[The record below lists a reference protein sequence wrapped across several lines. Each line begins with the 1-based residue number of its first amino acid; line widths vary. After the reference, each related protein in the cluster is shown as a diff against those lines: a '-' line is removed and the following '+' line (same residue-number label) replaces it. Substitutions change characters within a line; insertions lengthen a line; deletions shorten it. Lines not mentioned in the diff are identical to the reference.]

1 VSLLYDQSERNV
13 PRHWDHHYS
22 NPDGLDFT
30 PAPLLVEVADRL
42 PAGCALDLA
51 CGHGRN
57 TIYLASLGWRVTAV
71 DRSPVAIRLLR
82 ERSSGLD
89 VDPRVADLEAG
100 EFRIAPV
107 SFELICDFF
116 YLQRD
121 LFPQIREGV
130 RPGGLFVGAIHLFD
144 PAAVPGRNPAFQLQP
159 GELREEFSGWKILY
173 YSEGLEPGRTRR
185 AARMVA
191 RRA

>member
-1 VSLLYDQSERNV
+1 M

-42 PAGCALDLA
+42 VPGCALDLA

-57 TIYLASLGWRVTAV
+57 AIYLAGLGWRVTAL
-71 DRSPVAIRLLR
+71 DSSPAAIHLLR
-82 ERSSGLD
+82 ERSPGLSMD
-89 VDPRVADLEAG
+89 ARVADLEAG
-100 EFRIAPV
+100 EFRIGPA
-107 SFELICDFF
+107 SFDLICDFF

-144 PAAVPGRNPAFQLQP
+144 PAAVPRRNPAFQLRP
-159 GELREEFSGWKILY
+159 GEFREEFVGWKILF
-173 YSEGLEPGRTRR
+173 YSEGLEPGRTRP
-185 AARMVA
+185 AARIVA

>member
-1 VSLLYDQSERNV
+1 MARL
-13 PRHWDHHYS
+13 WDHYYS
-22 NPDGLDFT
+22 NLDGLDFT

-42 PAGCALDLA
+42 PPGCALDLA

-57 TIYLASLGWRVTAV
+57 AIYLANLGWRVTAV
-71 DRSPVAIRLLR
+71 DSSPVAIRLLR

-100 EFRIAPV
+100 EFQIRPA
-107 SFELICDFF
+107 SFDLICDFF

-130 RPGGLFVGAIHLFD
+130 RPGGLFVGTIHLFD
-144 PAAVPGRNPAFQLQP
+144 PAAVPGHNPGFQLQP
-159 GELREEFSGWKILY
+159 GELREEFAGWKILF
-173 YSEGLEPGRTRR
+173 YSEGLEPGRTRP
-185 AARMVA
+185 AARIVA
-191 RRA
+191 RQA

>member
-1 VSLLYDQSERNV
+1 M
-13 PRHWDHHYS
+13 PRHWDHHYA

-30 PAPLLVEVADRL
+30 PAPLLVEVAGKL
-42 PAGCALDLA
+42 PPGCALDLA

-71 DRSPVAIRLLR
+71 DSSPAAIRLLR

-100 EFRIAPV
+100 EFPIRPA

-116 YLQRD
+116 YLQRS
-121 LFPQIREGV
+121 LFSQIREGV
-130 RPGGLFVGAIHLFD
+130 RPGGLFIGAIHLFD
-144 PAAVPGRNPAFQLQP
+144 RAAALGRNPAFQLQP
-159 GELREEFSGWKILY
+159 GELREEFASWKILF
-173 YSEGLEPGRTRR
+173 YSEGWEAGRTRR
-185 AARMVA
+185 AARIVA